1 MVRDFNIEVSDY
13 GWELDV
19 IGFKGPYRDFEP
31 IEEAPVTFGI
41 CVKEGKKLMA
51 LYDPFCPRTEAIKE
65 ANELPIFL
73 EECNFYD
80 EFNDY
85 KFKGTF
91 VDALIYIQNKYKEDK
106 LPTLDDIAKKKE
118 GKESDK

>member
-1 MVRDFNIEVSDY
+1 MVRDFNIEISITY

-19 IGFKGPYRDFEP
+19 VGFKGPYSDYEG
-31 IEEAPVTFGI
+31 ILEAPISFGI
-41 CVKEGKKLMA
+41 CVKEDNKLMA
-51 LYDPFCPRTEAIKE
+51 LYDPFCPKTEAIKE

-91 VDALIYIQNKYKEDK
+91 VDALIYIQNKYIEYK
-106 LPTLDDIAKKKE
+106 LPTLEDIAKKKE
-118 GKESDK
+118 SKSNG